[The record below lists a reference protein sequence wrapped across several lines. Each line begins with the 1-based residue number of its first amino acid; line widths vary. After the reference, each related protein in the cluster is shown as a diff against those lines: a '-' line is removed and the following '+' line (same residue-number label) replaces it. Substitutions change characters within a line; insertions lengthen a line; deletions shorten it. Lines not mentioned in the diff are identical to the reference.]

1 MSKTEGE
8 YELVLGNRQ
17 LLSAFFIIVILF
29 GVFFTM
35 GYVVGRNS
43 TPGAAVTST
52 VAANQRPES
61 APASNAAPPATSTS
75 AAPPKEDV
83 KESAPA
89 ETKTDEPKPV
99 ETKPVETKP
108 VETTPVTPPEKPAP
122 KAKVRE
128 TPPARAPATKPA
140 QRSGGA
146 VDVNPGPGN
155 MYLQVMAVEMPQASV
170 VVDTLKQ
177 KGFPAVLAQSPNP
190 TLFRVMVGPYKDA
203 ASLGKGKAAL
213 ENAGFKP
220 LVRK

>member
-43 TPGAAVTST
+43 TPGVSASSAGAQRAEAAPVPTT
-52 VAANQRPES
+52 AQP
-61 APASNAAPPATSTS
+61 PASQPAS
-75 AAPPKEDV
+75 AAPKEEA
-83 KESAPA
+83 KESEPA
-89 ETKTDEPKPV
+89 DTKPV

-108 VETTPVTPPEKPAP
+108 VEPKPVESAPVAPREKPAV
-122 KAKVRE
+122 KAE
-128 TPPARAPATKPA
+128 APPRRAAAAKSAPS
-140 QRSGGA
+140 SGSA
-146 VDVNPGPGN
+146 VAVNPGPGN
-155 MYLQVMAVEMPQASV
+155 MYLQVMAVEQPQAGV
-170 VVDTLKQ
+170 VMDTLKQ
-177 KGFPAVLAQSPNP
+177 KGFPAVLAQSPKPNV
-190 TLFRVMVGPYKDA
+190 FRVMVGPYADG
-203 ASLGKGKAAL
+203 ASLGKAKAQL